1 MFNPNDLYIDSNT
14 SKSVLEAIIKSQKIN
29 FKKLKILH
37 LKKKILSLQK
47 KFNKKRDLL

>member
-37 LKKKILSLQK
+37 LKKKFYLYK
-47 KFNKKRDLL
+47 KNLIKRETY